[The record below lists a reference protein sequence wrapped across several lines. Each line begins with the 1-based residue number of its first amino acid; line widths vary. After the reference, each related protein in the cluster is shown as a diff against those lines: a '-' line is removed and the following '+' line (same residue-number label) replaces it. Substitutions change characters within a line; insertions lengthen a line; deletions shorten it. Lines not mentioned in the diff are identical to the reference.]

1 MKKLFTLIAFL
12 TCFLGAKAGE
22 VIVDKTVDYSTYN
35 GFPFYVMGYV
45 PEWID
50 GVMTDFGANYR
61 YATQADL
68 DGDGDAK
75 WKDGETSEGTVK
87 NNGGTE
93 YQKVTGAGPYWHQY
107 FIATGIPTEIGGS
120 YTVKALVKASEAC
133 TINVP
138 MQWNWQGGKVE
149 TTVDIPASEDFVEVT
164 WEYSGIDA
172 TSCDLIAQPGTS
184 TAIIEWKSLTVSHEQ
199 EEGVVQTWL
208 QMITDNGNAA
218 APEGDGK
225 YVGDAEFGA
234 WPAWALELTDG
245 INANWR
251 GNRAGEICAWSLTM
265 GKNFDD
271 QAQAITTDSPR
282 SRPYPSDIEA
292 EAGNESNH
300 VFAVHV
306 DQINP
311 IGDDAASIAWSNQ
324 FWIQSPKTWKAGTK
338 IRVKFRYK
346 ADHACNVGT
355 QIHTEHPSIYL
366 YWNAFGD
373 VSFTDQWQEFNK
385 TIDFDSN
392 TGGGASLA
400 FNLTSDETNGRTPNV
415 FYFDDLSWEVLKLDE
430 GLFVAATDT
439 RDGAPAY
446 DVNGAKEFVLD
457 PEDEEGK
464 VLYAVVGKQGDE
476 SSWVN
481 EVMISTVRG
490 DKSAFN
496 SATVSAKG
504 TVKNADWM
512 GYESKS
518 QAKIKLPAAGVWKI
532 EADTTTA
539 EICFTQIEGEE
550 IIVKELVDVV
560 TNATEV
566 KVDGKE
572 REYTEA
578 EAKAAEIEV
587 PATPGQGWDNQ
598 FFIFANRE
606 IKSGEK
612 VTLKFKYKA
621 NKEAK
626 TTTQLHGAP
635 GAYIFW
641 NAIGEVNFTEDW
653 VDFEKTWE
661 IPTDNGNEVSF
672 QSIAFNMAEIKEA
685 CVYELKDFQWYLTS
699 DEEGKTT
706 ENLIDA
712 EGTKNFYVKEGAGTN
727 PYEFGT
733 DPSGI
738 INVKKD
744 AVKADDAIYNLAG
757 QRVSKDY
764 KGIVVKAGKKT
775 INF

>member
-12 TCFLGAKAGE
+12 TCFLGAKEGE

-75 WKDGETSEGTVK
+75 WKDGETSEATVK
-87 NNGGTE
+87 TNNGTE

-107 FIATGIPTEIGGS
+107 FIADGIPTEVGGN
-120 YTVKALVKASEAC
+120 YTVKALVKASVAC
-133 TINVP
+133 TINVN
-138 MQWNWQGGKVE
+138 MGNWGDGN
-149 TTVDIPASEDFVEVT
+149 TVACDVSIPASDEFVEVE
-164 WEYSGIDA
+164 WSYSGIPV
-172 TSCDLIAQPGTS
+172 TSSFLVAQPGTT

-234 WPAWALELTDG
+234 WPAWALEETDG

-265 GKNFDD
+265 GRNYDD
-271 QAQAITTDSPR
+271 QAQAITSDSPR
-282 SRPYPSDIEA
+282 ARPYPSDIEA

-306 DQINP
+306 DQINQ

-430 GLFVAATDT
+430 GLFVASTDT

-446 DVNGAKEFVLD
+446 DLNGAKEFVLD

-481 EVMISTVRG
+481 ELMISTVRG

-496 SATVSAKG
+496 SATISAKG

-550 IIVKELVDVV
+550 IIEKELVDVV

-566 KVDGKE
+566 KVNGQE

-578 EAKAAEIEV
+578 EAEAAGIEK
-587 PATPGQGWDNQ
+587 PETPGQGWDNQ
-598 FFIFANRE
+598 FFIIANRNLAA
-606 IKSGEK
+606 GEE
-612 VTLKFKYKA
+612 THIAFKYKSSIA
-621 NKEAK
+621 A
-626 TTTQLHGAP
+626 TSGTQLHGAP
-635 GAYIFW
+635 GAYMHW
-641 NAIGEVNFTEDW
+641 SAIGSFNFTDEW
-653 VDFEKTWE
+653 QDFETDLT
-661 IPTDNGNEVSF
+661 IPAEGDGM

-685 CVYELKDFQWYLTS
+685 CVYELKDFQWYLKNET
-699 DEEGKTT
+699 EGKTL

-712 EGTKNFYVKEGAGTN
+712 EGTKNFFVKEGAGTN
-727 PYEFGT
+727 PYQFGT

-744 AVKADDAIYNLAG
+744 AVKADGAIYNLAG
-757 QRVSKDY
+757 QRVNKNY
-764 KGIVVKAGKKT
+764 KGIVVKNGKKT
-775 INF
+775 LNF

>member
-366 YWNAFGD
+366 FWNAFGD
-373 VSFTDQWQEFNK
+373 VSFTTEWQEFNK

-400 FNLTSDETNGRTPNV
+400 FNLTSDENNGRTPNV

-430 GLFVAATDT
+430 GLFVASTDT

-566 KVDGKE
+566 KVNGKE

-598 FFIFANRE
+598 FFILANRE

-626 TTTQLHGAP
+626 TSTQLHGAP

-712 EGTKNFYVKEGAGTN
+712 EGTKNFFVKEGAGTN

-775 INF
+775 LNF

>member
-22 VIVDKTVDYSTYN
+22 VIVDKTVDYSTYT

-75 WKDGETSEGTVK
+75 WKDGETSEATVK
-87 NNGGTE
+87 TNNGTE

-107 FIATGIPTEIGGS
+107 FIADGIPTEVGGN

-133 TINVP
+133 TINVN
-138 MQWNWQGGKVE
+138 MGNWGDGN
-149 TTVDIPASEDFVEVT
+149 TVACDVSIPASDEFVEVE
-164 WEYSGIDA
+164 WNYAGIPV
-172 TSCDLIAQPGTS
+172 TSSFLVAQPGTT

-234 WPAWALELTDG
+234 WPAWALEETDG

-265 GKNFDD
+265 GRNYDD

-306 DQINP
+306 DQINQ

-415 FYFDDLSWEVLKLDE
+415 FYFDDLSWEVLKLDD
-430 GLFVAATDT
+430 GLFVASTDT
-439 RDGAPAY
+439 KDGTPAY
-446 DVNGAKEFVLD
+446 DLNGAKEFVLD

-496 SATVSAKG
+496 SATISAKG
-504 TVKNADWM
+504 DVKNADWM
-512 GYESKS
+512 GYEAKS

-550 IIVKELVDVV
+550 IIEKELVDVV

-566 KVDGKE
+566 KVNGKE

-587 PATPGQGWDNQ
+587 PATPGQPWDNQ
-598 FFIFANRE
+598 FFIIANRNLAA
-606 IKSGEK
+606 GEK
-612 VTLKFKYKA
+612 THIAFKYKSSIA
-621 NKEAK
+621 A
-626 TTTQLHGAP
+626 TSGTQLHGAP
-635 GAYIFW
+635 GAYMHW
-641 NAIGEVNFTEDW
+641 SAIGSFNFTDEW
-653 VDFEKTWE
+653 QDFETDLT
-661 IPTDNGNEVSF
+661 IPAEGDGM

-685 CVYELKDFQWYLTS
+685 CVYELKDFQWYLKNET
-699 DEEGKTT
+699 EGKTT
-706 ENLIDA
+706 ENLIDQT
-712 EGTKNFYVKEGAGTN
+712 GTKNFFVKEGAGTN

-738 INVKKD
+738 INVKED
-744 AVKADDAIYNLAG
+744 AVKNDGAIYNLAG

-764 KGIVVKAGKKT
+764 KGIVVKNGKK
-775 INF
+775 FVVK

>member
-234 WPAWALELTDG
+234 WPAWALEETDG

-306 DQINP
+306 DQINQ